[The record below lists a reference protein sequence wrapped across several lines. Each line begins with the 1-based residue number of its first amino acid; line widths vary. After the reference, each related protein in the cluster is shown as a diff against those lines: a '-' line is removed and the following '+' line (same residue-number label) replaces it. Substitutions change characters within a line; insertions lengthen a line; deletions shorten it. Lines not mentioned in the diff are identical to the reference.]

1 MKSYKFT
8 AHTAD
13 VRLQVQAN
21 TLEELFKVSL
31 EGMNLLIKK
40 NFCSKEKEFDL
51 KEDIKIESIDATTLL
66 IDFLS
71 EVLTSCQINK
81 AIYCNINFKHLSD
94 KSLECI
100 IMGIKVDRF
109 DEDIKAVTYHEA
121 EIKKENDMLQ
131 TTIIF
136 DI

>member
-1 MKSYKFT
+1 MKSYEFT
-8 AHTAD
+8 SHTAD
-13 VRLQVQAN
+13 VRLQVKAD

-31 EGMNLLIKK
+31 EGMNQLIKK
-40 NFCSKEKEFDL
+40 DFCNKTEKFDL
-51 KEDIKIESIDATTLL
+51 KENIEIGSIDTTTLL

-71 EVLTSCQINK
+71 EVLTYCQINK
-81 AIYCNINFKHLSD
+81 AIYCNVNFKQLSD
-94 KSLECI
+94 KSLECT
-100 IMGIKVDRF
+100 IMGNKVDGF

-121 EIKKENDMLQ
+121 EIKNENNVLQ